1 MAIKNVKTQSG
12 NPIAVFI
19 AVFIIDG
26 IIPSLLKN
34 VLTLKFNTKLKTLC
48 WWPYCKKPQR
58 VNLWRRECYW
68 EAQEIELFKED
79 GKREM
84 KTPIMNSKDI
94 LKPCCSSP
102 DENAGLVE
110 FCKASHLPK
119 FIFCC
124 LFCICFILKILCFI
138 FLIYVFVNVS
148 IKQYSLPT
156 TTTMVLWRSTWDTWC
171 FVFKWFQFSIFLN
184 ITLFYRG

>member
-1 MAIKNVKTQSG
+1 MALKNVKTQSG

-34 VLTLKFNTKLKTLC
+34 VLTSKFNTKLKTLC
-48 WWPYCKKPQR
+48 WGLIAKNHNASTYEDESAIERPKKSSSLQ
-58 VNLWRRECYW
+58 
-68 EAQEIELFKED
+68 ED
-79 GKREM
+79 GEREM

-110 FCKASHLPK
+110 FCKAKK
-119 FIFCC
+119 FIFQSSSFVAFFVYA
-124 LFCICFILKILCFI
+124 LF
-138 FLIYVFVNVS
+138 
-148 IKQYSLPT
+148 
-156 TTTMVLWRSTWDTWC
+156 
-171 FVFKWFQFSIFLN
+171 
-184 ITLFYRG
+184 